1 MFISNVPSPY
11 RVAFF
16 NELGKHC
23 LLTVL
28 FEKSTSDERDESWKK
43 YSFDNFSGI
52 IMNGKSV
59 NTDSAICFDVIKYL
73 KCLDYDEVI
82 CSDFSSPTGILAVN
96 YMRRKK
102 ISYYLEADGG
112 FPGVSTGLKYHL
124 KHAIIKGAKGYF
136 STSDSLDEYFLMY
149 GAKMSQLIRYPFSSV
164 YDSDVLSELMSESD
178 KKNLRQE
185 LSIPEDRV
193 LIAVG
198 QFIYRKGFDL
208 LIEATKELPSDV
220 GVYIVGGSPSQE
232 LLDVKEK
239 NNLCNLHFLQFMD
252 KANLFRYYQAA
263 DAFVLPTREDAWG
276 LVVNEAMACGLPVV
290 TTDRCGAGVTMIEEG
305 ISGYV
310 VPVNDKQQL
319 AAALV
324 RLARLEDAKLREMGQ
339 KAIEEARKYTIETMV
354 EAHLNILL

>member
-1 MFISNVPSPY
+1 M
-11 RVAFF
+11 
-16 NELGKHC
+16 
-23 LLTVL
+23 
-28 FEKSTSDERDESWKK
+28 
-43 YSFDNFSGI
+43 
-52 IMNGKSV
+52 
-59 NTDSAICFDVIKYL
+59 
-73 KCLDYDEVI
+73 
-82 CSDFSSPTGILAVN
+82 
-96 YMRRKK
+96 
-102 ISYYLEADGG
+102 
-112 FPGVSTGLKYHL
+112 
-124 KHAIIKGAKGYF
+124 
-136 STSDSLDEYFLMY
+136 MY